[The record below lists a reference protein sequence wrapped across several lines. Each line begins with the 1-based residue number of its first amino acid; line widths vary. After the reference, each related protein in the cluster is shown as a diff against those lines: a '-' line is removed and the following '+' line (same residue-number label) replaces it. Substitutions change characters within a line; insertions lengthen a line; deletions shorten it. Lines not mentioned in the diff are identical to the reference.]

1 MNSIAQLISERRSCR
16 KFTDEPVSAEDVLQ
30 LKRAALSSPTS
41 HNCKSWE
48 FVFVQDRATI
58 ESLSKCK
65 QNGAAFVSGA
75 ALCVVVFGNKSIT
88 DIWLEDASIASSFLL
103 LQAADLGLGATW
115 VQLRGRGFECGPT
128 AKENVAKLLGTPS
141 DDLEPV
147 SIIAIGHPAESHRPY
162 SDDRLPWDK
171 VHDERF

>member
-1 MNSIAQLISERRSCR
+1 MNSLAQLISERRSCR
-16 KFTDEPVSAEDVLQ
+16 KFTDEPISAEDILQ

-48 FVFVQDRATI
+48 FVFVQDKETI
-58 ESLSKCK
+58 AALAKCK
-65 QNGAAFVSGA
+65 QVGAAFVSGA
-75 ALCVVVFGNKSIT
+75 KLCVVVFGNKAIT

-115 VQLRGRGFECGPT
+115 VQLRARGFEGGPT

-171 VHDERF
+171 VRDEKF